1 MTRSMT
7 GLISAL
13 LLAGSFAF
21 ASSAALANGEKN
33 GFPTTTTTSQGGS
46 TNTCNGNPGCTT
58 TTTTVNGGGN
68 NPQPSTC
75 AGPAGQCK

>member
-1 MTRSMT
+1 MTRLIPT
-7 GLISAL
+7 FLLVGL
-13 LLAGSFAF
+13 FAF

-33 GFPTTTTTSQGGS
+33 GFTTTPTSTQGGS
-46 TNTCNGNPGCTT
+46 TKDCNNTSGCTT

-75 AGPAGQCK
+75 DGPAGQCK